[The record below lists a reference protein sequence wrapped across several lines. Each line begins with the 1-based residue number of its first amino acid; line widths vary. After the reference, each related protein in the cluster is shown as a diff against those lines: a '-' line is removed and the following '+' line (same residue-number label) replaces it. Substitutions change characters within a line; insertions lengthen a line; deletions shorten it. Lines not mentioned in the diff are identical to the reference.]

1 MDIRQNVLQLSDSQ
15 AEELAEIRKARAFSP
30 EKYTK
35 GKLKILEDYL
45 SRNSISGCI
54 IGVSGGIDSAVVVKL
69 LELAQNQG
77 ILKYLCPITMPN
89 LTSPGV
95 SGQSESLQRAKLACA
110 NSCHTIKLDESVEIV
125 NKNTINGILKIG
137 ASISNWAAG
146 QLTPQIRM
154 VTLAHAATILRDSG
168 IKSMIVGTTN
178 RDEGAY
184 LGYIGKY
191 SDGMVDIQLI
201 SDLHKSEVRQLAE
214 YLGVHST
221 IQNASPNGDMF
232 DGATDEQ
239 VFGTSYDAIEL
250 HLNRKIPGEI
260 GEHIENVHNYNLHK
274 YRVGSPAIHL
284 DIMESGVSGGWP
296 VQFSTKYWSELERQG
311 DIIKPQFVSPMNFL
325 NISFPSYKTDIS
337 IEKHG
342 EYGDIVHY
350 KNVFSNE
357 ELGVLLDVFDKSS
370 KKEANIFGYI
380 KENQCGEGSQR
391 ASLYNINLAK
401 VIWNRIISSQFP
413 GFSQADRP
421 ITDWNQGEIYIPIGV
436 SPLMRFIGYKNN
448 GSLVPHYDYSF
459 KDGAVKTLHS
469 IVIYLTSNTA
479 GATRFLKDGQS
490 NSWSKDLS
498 DWNPEEK
505 QSAIVEHKFLPK
517 AGDVLVFPHHLL
529 HDSDYIEGQ
538 EKVIIRTDV
547 FWQKVAY

>member
-1 MDIRQNVLQLSDSQ
+1 MDIRQNVLQLSYSQ
-15 AEELAEIRKARAFSP
+15 TEELAEIRKARAFCP
-30 EKYTK
+30 KKYTN
-35 GKLKILEDYL
+35 GKVKILGDYL
-45 SRNSISGCI
+45 SNNSISGCI
-54 IGVSGGIDSAVVVKL
+54 VGVSGGIDSAVVVKL
-69 LELAQNQG
+69 LELAQSQG
-77 ILKYLCPITMPN
+77 VLKYLYPITMPN

-95 SGQSESLQRAKLACA
+95 SGQSESLQRANLACS
-110 NSCHTIKLDESVEIV
+110 NLCHTIKLDESVEIV
-125 NKNTINGILKIG
+125 NKNTIDGILKPG
-137 ASISNWAAG
+137 TDISNWAAG

-154 VTLAHAATILRDSG
+154 VTLAHTATILRDKG
-168 IKSMIVGTTN
+168 IKSIIVGTTN

-184 LGYIGKY
+184 LGYVGKY

-201 SDLHKSEVRQLAE
+201 SDLHKSEVRQLAK
-214 YLGVHST
+214 YLGVHET

-239 VFGTSYDAIEL
+239 VFGASYDAIEL

-274 YRVGSPAIHL
+274 YRVGSPAVHL

-296 VQFSTKYWSELERQG
+296 VQFSTKYWSELKRQG

-325 NISFPSYKTDIS
+325 DISFPSHKNDITF
-337 IEKHG
+337 EKYG
-342 EYGDIVHY
+342 ECGDIVHY
-350 KNVFSNE
+350 TNVFSTE
-357 ELGVLLDVFDKSS
+357 ELRVLLEAFNKSS

-380 KENQCGEGSQR
+380 KENHHGEGSQR

-401 VIWNRIISSQFP
+401 TIWDRIISSQFR
-413 GFSQADRP
+413 GFTQADRP
-421 ITDWNQGEIYIPIGV
+421 ITDWNEGEMYIPIGV

-459 KDGAVKTLHS
+459 KDGPVKTLHS
-469 IVIYLTSNTA
+469 VVIYLTSNTA
-479 GATRFLKDGQS
+479 GATRFLKDDQS
-490 NSWSKDLS
+490 NSWNKDLS
-498 DWNPEEK
+498 DWSPEEK
-505 QSAIVEHKFLPK
+505 QSAIVEYQFLPK

-529 HDSDYIEGQ
+529 HDSDYIDDQ

-547 FWQKVAY
+547 FWQGISY